1 MIPKSGNRFS
11 DKIMRN
17 ENTQVVEAKGFQI
30 PIIGLGTWTLRG
42 RDCAR
47 LVEQAI
53 RIGYRHIDTA
63 QMYDNE
69 RAVGEGVRAS
79 GLRSEVMVTTKIQ
92 PTLLTPR
99 DLERSVKESLAQL
112 RLDVIDLLLIHWP
125 NPRVPLI
132 ETLGAMA
139 KMKREGYARAI
150 GVSNF
155 TVALLDLA
163 NKVSSEP
170 LVCNQVECHPYL
182 DQDKVIAACR
192 KHGMAMVA
200 YSPIARGEA
209 KGDELLARI
218 GHAHK
223 KTAAQVCLRWLT
235 QQGIVVIPRT
245 SKIERLAEN
254 LAILDFDLSDAE
266 MKEIARLARP
276 GGRIVDWTWSPKWD

>member
-1 MIPKSGNRFS
+1 MHS
-11 DKIMRN
+11 
-17 ENTQVVEAKGFQI
+17 VEAKGFMI
-30 PIIGLGTWTLRG
+30 PIVGLGTWTLGG

-63 QMYDNE
+63 QMYGNE

-79 GLRSEVMVTTKIQ
+79 GQRSEVMVTTKIQ
-92 PTLLTPR
+92 PQQLAPHE
-99 DLERSVKESLAQL
+99 LERSVKESLAQL

-125 NPRVPLI
+125 NPRVPLS
-132 ETLGAMA
+132 ETIGAMA
-139 KMKREGYARAI
+139 KMKREGYVKAI

-155 TVALLDLA
+155 TVALLDEA

-182 DQDKVIAACR
+182 DQDKVFATCK

-200 YSPIARGEA
+200 YSPIARGQA

-218 GHAHK
+218 GQAHK
-223 KTAAQVCLRWLT
+223 KT
-235 QQGIVVIPRT
+235 
-245 SKIERLAEN
+245 
-254 LAILDFDLSDAE
+254 
-266 MKEIARLARP
+266 
-276 GGRIVDWTWSPKWD
+276 GRQASASGV

>member
-1 MIPKSGNRFS
+1 
-11 DKIMRN
+11 
-17 ENTQVVEAKGFQI
+17 
-30 PIIGLGTWTLRG
+30 
-42 RDCAR
+42 
-47 LVEQAI
+47 
-53 RIGYRHIDTA
+53 
-63 QMYDNE
+63 
-69 RAVGEGVRAS
+69 
-79 GLRSEVMVTTKIQ
+79 MVTTKIQ

-182 DQDKVIAACR
+182 C
-192 KHGMAMVA
+192 
-200 YSPIARGEA
+200 
-209 KGDELLARI
+209 LLY
-218 GHAHK
+218 
-223 KTAAQVCLRWLT
+223 
-235 QQGIVVIPRT
+235 T
-245 SKIERLAEN
+245 SRC
-254 LAILDFDLSDAE
+254 
-266 MKEIARLARP
+266 
-276 GGRIVDWTWSPKWD
+276 V

>member
-1 MIPKSGNRFS
+1 M
-11 DKIMRN
+11 
-17 ENTQVVEAKGFQI
+17 QVVEAKGFRI
-30 PIIGLGTWTLRG
+30 PIVGLGTWALRG
-42 RDCAR
+42 RECAR

-69 RAVGEGVRAS
+69 REVGEGVRAS
-79 GLRSEVMVTTKIQ
+79 GKRNEVMVTTKVQ
-92 PTLLTPR
+92 PTLLAPR
-99 DLERSVKESLAQL
+99 DLERSVKESMAQL

-125 NPRVPLI
+125 NPRVPLA

-139 KMKREGYARAI
+139 KMKREGYAKAI

-155 TVALLDLA
+155 TVALLDEA

-200 YSPIARGEA
+200 YSPIARGQA
-209 KGDELLARI
+209 K
-218 GHAHK
+218 K

-235 QQGIVVIPRT
+235 QQGIAVIPRT
-245 SKIERLAEN
+245 SKIERLEEN
-254 LAILDFDLSDAE
+254 FSILDFDLSDAE
-266 MKEIARLARP
+266 MREIAGLASR

>member
-1 MIPKSGNRFS
+1 M
-11 DKIMRN
+11 
-17 ENTQVVEAKGFQI
+17 QVIEANGFKL

-42 RDCAR
+42 RECTR

-79 GLRSEVMVTTKIQ
+79 GKRNEVVVATKIQ
-92 PTLLTPR
+92 PTLLAPH
-99 DLERSVKESLAQL
+99 DLERSVMESLVHL

-125 NPRVPLI
+125 NPRVPLA

-139 KMKREGYARAI
+139 KMKREGLVRAI

-155 TVALLDLA
+155 TVALLDEA
-163 NKVSSEP
+163 VRVSPEP
-170 LVCNQVECHPYL
+170 LVCNQVEYHPYL

-200 YSPIARGEA
+200 YSPIARGQA
-209 KGDELLARI
+209 RGDKVLERI
-218 GHAHK
+218 GAAHEK
-223 KTAAQVCLRWLT
+223 SSAQVCLRWLI
-235 QQGIVVIPRT
+235 QQGVGVVPRT
-245 SKIERLAEN
+245 SKIQRLEEN
-254 LAILDFDLSDAE
+254 LAIFDFELTDGE
-266 MKEIARLARP
+266 MKEIAGLARP
-276 GGRIVDWTWSPKWD
+276 GGRIVDWTYSPKWD

>member
-1 MIPKSGNRFS
+1 
-11 DKIMRN
+11 MRN
-17 ENTQVVEAKGFQI
+17 ENTQVVEAKGFRI
-30 PIIGLGTWTLRG
+30 PIVGLGTWTLGG

-53 RIGYRHIDTA
+53 RIGYRHIDSA
-63 QMYDNE
+63 QMYGNE

-92 PTLLTPR
+92 PTLLAPR

-125 NPRVPLI
+125 NPRVPLS

-155 TVALLDLA
+155 TVALLDEA
-163 NKVSSEP
+163 NKVTSEP

-192 KHGMAMVA
+192 KVGMAVVA
-200 YSPIARGEA
+200 YSPIARGNA
-209 KGDELLARI
+209 KGDKLLEKI
-218 GHAHK
+218 GKAHG
-223 KTAAQVCLRWLT
+223 KTAAQTCLRWLT

-245 SKIERLAEN
+245 SKIERLEEN
-254 LAILDFDLSDAE
+254 FSILDFDLSDAE
-266 MKEIARLARP
+266 MKEIAGLARSS
-276 GGRIVDWTWSPKWD
+276 GRIVDWTWSPKWD